1 MRLTF
6 TLFLTALLFAFFTSA
21 SLAQTASSSAANSSS
36 SAANSSSSAANYPSS
51 AANYETQTITL
62 ALTQE
67 PPQLN
72 SMKATDQVSGLI
84 LGHVM
89 EGLLTYDRRG
99 KLIPGVAE
107 KWEIDANSATFWL
120 RKDAKWSDGKPVT
133 ADNFVFAWQTAL
145 KPETASEYS
154 FILYSIENAEAV
166 NQGKK
171 SAESLSVTAID
182 DYTLNVK
189 FEGPIGYFDKL
200 TAFVTFF
207 PVRRD
212 FFEAK
217 GDSYGADAKDLL
229 YNGPFKMTA
238 WTHSASMRME
248 KNEHYWDKD
257 NIKLNAIN
265 ADYITEDSRA
275 RLNLYID
282 GKIIHTRLDGETYKD
297 ALTQRQRIRSFTTG
311 SVFYL
316 EYNFRDGRVTRN
328 KNLRKAIQHVFDPD
342 ELVNKVL
349 ATPGNLPGSSLFP
362 VWLSGIKDKFRR
374 EYKATEP
381 KIDIVLARQYLEKAK
396 DELGVEKIPPLVLLA
411 GNSPTSAKQA
421 EYLQGVLKAKLDID
435 VKIDIQTFKQRLAKM
450 TSGDFDIVAAGWGPD
465 FDDIMTFG
473 DLFASWNL
481 NNRGRYN
488 NPEYDRLVRIGK
500 TNTDPK
506 TRMDAMGEIQ
516 KILYDDAV
524 IVPQYEQG
532 VIYLMHPKVKGV
544 VRRVI
549 GADPDFRRAQ
559 VVK

>member
-1 MRLTF
+1 MNAIFLRFSAIFFLIF
-6 TLFLTALLFAFFTSA
+6 TISNGY
-21 SLAQTASSSAANSSS
+21 AQNQSSSANFES
-36 SAANSSSSAANYPSS
+36 
-51 AANYETQTITL
+51 QTITL

-72 SMKATDQVSGLI
+72 SMKATDQVSSLI

-99 KLIPGVAE
+99 KIIPGVAE
-107 KWEIDANSATFWL
+107 KWEIDTKGATFWL

-133 ADNFVFAWQTAL
+133 ADDFLFAWQTAL

-154 FILYSIENAEAV
+154 FILYAIKNAEDI
-166 NQGKK
+166 NKGKMP
-171 SAESLSVTAID
+171 AESLAVSVID
-182 DYTLNVK
+182 DYTLRID
-189 FEGPIGYFDKL
+189 FQSPIGYFDKL
-200 TAFVTFF
+200 AAFTTYF

-212 FFEAK
+212 FFADQ
-217 GDSYGADAKDLL
+217 GDSYGADAQNLL
-229 YNGPFKMTA
+229 YNGPFKMTE
-238 WTHSASMRME
+238 WVHSASLKMV
-248 KNEHYWDKD
+248 KNDHYWDKD
-257 NIKLNAIN
+257 NIHLNAIN

-282 GKIIHTRLDGETYKD
+282 GKIVHTRLDGETYKD

-316 EYNFRDGRVTRN
+316 EYNFRKGRVTTN
-328 KNLRKAIQHVFDPD
+328 QNLRKAIQHVFDP
-342 ELVNKVL
+342 EEFVNKVL
-349 ATPGNLPGSSLFP
+349 ATPGNLPGRSLFP
-362 VWLSGIKDKFRR
+362 VWLDGVEDKFRR
-374 EYKATEP
+374 EYQPTEP
-381 KIDIVLARQYLEKAK
+381 KIDLSLAKKYLNKAK
-396 DELGVEKIPPLVLLA
+396 QELGVKEIPPLVLLA

-421 EYLQGVLKAKLDID
+421 EYLQGVLKETLNID
-435 VKIDIQTFKQRLAKM
+435 LKIDIQTFKQRLAKM

-488 NPEYDRLVRIGK
+488 NPEYDKLVRTGM
-500 TNTDPK
+500 TSSDPK
-506 TRMDAMGEIQ
+506 TRMEAMAGLQ
-516 KILYDDAV
+516 KILIDEAV
-524 IVPQYEQG
+524 IIPQYEQG

-544 VRRVI
+544 VRRVV
-549 GADPDFRRAQ
+549 GADPDFRRAR